1 MDSNPIVTVPRIRLE
16 TKAGISSKGEIIEND
31 YIKEQC
37 EELCRFLKLKG
48 PVCIQMKEDDNGKP
62 KFIEVNPR
70 FGGGSYF
77 ATLAGVNFVEIIISI
92 LEGKQILIDEPNKIK
107 VIRYFEEIVV

>member
-1 MDSNPIVTVPRIRLE
+1 
-16 TKAGISSKGEIIEND
+16 
-31 YIKEQC
+31 
-37 EELCRFLKLKG
+37 
-48 PVCIQMKEDDNGKP
+48 MKEDDNGKP

-70 FGGGSYF
+70 FGGSYF
-77 ATLAGVNFVEIIISI
+77 TTLAGVNFVEDIISI